1 MDLSH
6 SADRDSEHQP
16 RKYTAQLMKMLEERN
31 LRSQTGNERQFES
44 TPSVQM
50 ECDGVPAS
58 RKKQHESRRHSEGS
72 KKHGQESET
81 GDDPSSGLHRRANST
96 KQ

>member
-1 MDLSH
+1 
-6 SADRDSEHQP
+6 
-16 RKYTAQLMKMLEERN
+16 MLEERN

-58 RKKQHESRRHSEGS
+58 RKKQHGSRRHSEGS
-72 KKHGQESET
+72 IKHDQESET

-96 KQ
+96 KQSVERMK

>member
-6 SADRDSEHQP
+6 SAHRDSEHQP
-16 RKYTAQLMKMLEERN
+16 RKYTAQLVKMLEERN

-81 GDDPSSGLHRRANST
+81 GDDPSSGLHRRANSSN
-96 KQ
+96 Q